1 MSIFKPIGEKDDT
14 EKRIK
19 AHSVVF
25 KKQLGVK
32 DIVLAQILTVI
43 GGYGIGAAAKLGSA
57 HFLLW
62 LLAVVLFF
70 LPLACVVIYLIRLM
84 PYEGGPYQWAKLGF
98 NEFIGFMVA
107 WNTWLFA
114 IVYISSIGL
123 SVATSLSYSFGPEAA
138 WMAGSKWFIAFL
150 SCLIICALSIIA
162 IVGLG
167 VGKWVHNVGG
177 IILIAVFVLL
187 LALPFLNV
195 TRSTVNAYPLL
206 TFTMP
211 AISLLTIT
219 IFVKMAV
226 FSFGGFEYVSIL
238 AGECRNP
245 SRAFTK
251 SVLIS
256 APVIALIYIFST
268 NSVLAF
274 VDPKNVNLINPIAQV
289 FTIGFSSLSTAA
301 TLVSGVILAMLMRD
315 IAQSSLTFTGNTRL
329 PMVAGWDHLL
339 PPWFSRLHTK
349 YKTPVNSIVFVG
361 LITLCIGLASILD
374 VGQEEAFQ
382 LLQSAAGI
390 FIAFTQLVMFAIPIF
405 GLKGSRR
412 KVSIWIKITSVF
424 GFFTTFVFIVLSV
437 FPIIEVESRLS
448 YSTKIIAIIAVAN
461 IIGILLF
468 VSAEKRRNKK
478 AIY

>member
-1 MSIFKPIGEKDDT
+1 MGISEPIGEKEGT

-19 AHSVVF
+19 AHSAVF
-25 KKQLGVK
+25 KKQLGIK

-43 GGYGIGAAAKLGSA
+43 GGYGIGTAAKLGSA

-62 LLAVVLFF
+62 LLAVFLFF

-123 SVATSLSYSFGPEAA
+123 SVATSLSYALGPEAA
-138 WMAGSKWFIAFL
+138 WMAGNKWFIALL
-150 SCLIICALSIIA
+150 SCSIISALSLVA

-177 IILIAVFVLL
+177 IILITVFVLVL
-187 LALPFLNV
+187 VLPFLNITPGTANV
-195 TRSTVNAYPLL
+195 YPPL
-206 TFTMP
+206 TLTMP
-211 AISLLTIT
+211 AFSLLTIT

-251 SVLIS
+251 AVLIA
-256 APVIALIYIFST
+256 APVIVLIYIFST

-274 VDPKNVNLINPIAQV
+274 VHPENVNLINPIAQV
-289 FTIGFSSLSTAA
+289 FTTGFSPLSAAA
-301 TLVSGVILAMLMRD
+301 TLVSGVILAMLIRD

-339 PPWFSRLHTK
+339 PPWFTRLHNK
-349 YKTPVNSIVFVG
+349 YKTPVNSIIFVG
-361 LITLCIGLASILD
+361 AITLCIGLAGIID
-374 VGQEEAFQ
+374 VGQQEAFQ

-405 GLKGSRR
+405 GLKHST
-412 KVSIWIKITSVF
+412 KKTPTWIKITSMLGFITTLVF
-424 GFFTTFVFIVLSV
+424 VVLSV
-437 FPIIEVESRLS
+437 FPIIEVKSWVS
-448 YSTKIIAIIAVAN
+448 YSAKIIAVIIIANA
-461 IIGILLF
+461 IGIVLF
-468 VSAEKRRNKK
+468 LSAEKRRRQNIK
-478 AIY
+478 A